1 MTWLTKCINQGMLR
15 ISVESANG
23 LVTIRLEGRVVGPSV
38 DECERAWRSIQ
49 PELGR
54 KKVRLDLREVLFMDD
69 RGTGLLRE
77 IRKASHAEVVADSP
91 LTEYFAERIRRE
103 VQLNGNKGV

>member
-1 MTWLTKCINQGMLR
+1 MLR
-15 ISVESANG
+15 ISVEPANG
-23 LVTIRLEGRVVGPSV
+23 LVTIRLEGRVVGPWV
-38 DECERAWRSIQ
+38 DECDRAWRGIQ
-49 PELGR
+49 ADLGR

-91 LTEYFAERIRRE
+91 LTEYFAERIMRKIE
-103 VQLNGNKGV
+103 LKDNKGV

>member
-1 MTWLTKCINQGMLR
+1 MSKGMLR
-15 ISVESANG
+15 ISVESAND

-38 DECERAWRSIQ
+38 DECEGAWRSIQ

-54 KKVRLDLREVLFMDD
+54 RKVRLDLREVLFMDD
-69 RGTGLLRE
+69 RGTALLRE

-91 LTEYFAERIRRE
+91 LTAYFAERIMRE
-103 VQLNGNKGV
+103 VQLNGNKGA